1 MSLDDEKSW
10 FKKLTNSEFNAR
22 LFQMGLHFGG
32 TDKRVTFS
40 AIEGSVVTKQLIVD
54 ISGHFDV
61 KVFGLSISARNAFY
75 KSVPIFVQNQN
86 EFEFVLSMFAKW
98 KVCVA
103 NEIPDQVFDD
113 KIITVRTFVCNTSN
127 TIRTRNCDL
136 FLPEISPI
144 RCKSC
149 RMLLNRI
156 RKLKNNDNNA
166 HEVDHRVSNESVIAN
181 NSLIN

>member
-10 FKKLTNSEFNAR
+10 FKKLISNDFYVR

-40 AIEGSVVTKQLIVD
+40 AIESSIVAKQLIVD

-61 KVFGLSISARNAFY
+61 KVFGLSISAKNDFY
-75 KSVPIFVQNQN
+75 KSVPIFIQNQN
-86 EFEFVLSMFAKW
+86 EFELVLTLFTKW

-113 KIITVRTFVCNTSN
+113 KIITVRTFICNTSN

-136 FLPEISPI
+136 LLPEMSPI

-156 RKLKNNDNNA
+156 RKLKNNA
-166 HEVDHRVSNESVIAN
+166 HNDDHQIDVNES
-181 NSLIN
+181 LIVKQ